1 MSLLSELTRLSNL
14 VNQSKGN
21 IKYRFKSIHKTD
33 LVGSSSL
40 DVCSTLP
47 PPPPVCDWV
56 TCTRLER
63 ELNFKIMGNSPAST
77 SITWGTNSVSGTL
90 TGTVET
96 ECVRRMAMLMG
107 PSPIGS
113 PVKKCHEW
121 SKNVICRAI
130 RYLPPWKGPNI
141 LLVSTSPSKDVLMP
155 PEMMGSF
162 DWYSF
167 TWPRKSCAD
176 TSAELARIVINS

>member
-1 MSLLSELTRLSNL
+1 MRK
-14 VNQSKGN
+14 SKQT
-21 IKYRFKSIHKTD
+21 SWTS

-56 TCTRLER
+56 TWTREER
-63 ELNFKIMGNSPAST
+63 LLNFKMIGSSPENTNSNLHHYFSQKTMKYVHLECVLEYIPAST
-77 SITWGTNSVSGTL
+77 SIIWGTNSDSGTF

-113 PVKKCHEW
+113 P
-121 SKNVICRAI
+121 A
-130 RYLPPWKGPNI
+130 WKGPNI

-155 PEMMGSF
+155 PEIIGSF

-167 TWPRKSCAD
+167 TWPRNCCVETTAV
-176 TSAELARIVINS
+176 LARIVITS